1 METPVPL
8 KDLTFDHRDEFDR
21 KSIAEKVIKLLDAE
35 MDFCPMAIDGGWG
48 TGKTEFCHKLINLIK
63 EQDAQRQKA
72 AREAAAGAVRA
83 AENAEDTVD
92 AVAQADTVARSATDG
107 EQTAAQAKALPPERA
122 VIYLDAFSSETVDDP
137 LLCILAAIR
146 AEFPDEETR
155 KEIRQSAMA
164 VMKVGGKIVLKGLAA
179 HLLKQDGEGI
189 WAELTDAAQD
199 GANDLI
205 DRTVD
210 NLLDQYAHAQ
220 QNIEALQETIA
231 KATAQRPI
239 LFFIDELDRCRPD
252 FALSILELVKHVFD
266 IPGIK
271 FIFVANLEQLKAA
284 IRKRYGQDVD
294 ADVYLEKFINLSI
307 ILPPVHNRT
316 SINASYL
323 LLKKEFSGMEIFDRD
338 DSLYSEFMLHLI
350 EKYSVNLRGIKKFIQ
365 NVKIYTTL
373 NDNKCPLDP
382 DFVSGYKIVFL
393 LAIFIFT
400 FDERLKNKYI
410 LGHVDRE
417 IFEFLGKSDDNILGC
432 VLAVLGTLIY
442 YGQEFSFEK
451 VECPQNQKENIRIV
465 MEFLRGNSLSMP
477 PYSFREVMLKFVQT
491 MNLLPIS
498 R

>member
-8 KDLTFDHRDEFDR
+8 KDLTFDYRDEFDR

-63 EQDAQRQKA
+63 EQDARRQKA
-72 AREAAAGAVRA
+72 AQEAAADAARV
-83 AENAEDTVD
+83 AENAEASVD
-92 AVAQADTVARSATDG
+92 AAARAD
-107 EQTAAQAKALPPERA
+107 TAAQPVEDREQTSAQAATVLPERA
-122 VIYLDAFSSETVDDP
+122 VIYLDAFASETVDDP

-146 AEFPDEETR
+146 DEFPDEETR
-155 KEIRQSAMA
+155 KEIRQRVMS
-164 VMKVGGKIVLKGLAA
+164 VMKMGWKVLLKALAA

-189 WAELTDAAQD
+189 WTELTDAAQD

-210 NLLDQYAHAQ
+210 SLLDQYAHAQ

-294 ADVYLEKFINLSI
+294 ADVYLEKF
-307 ILPPVHNRT
+307 V
-316 SINASYL
+316 
-323 LLKKEFSGMEIFDRD
+323 KMEIGLSSHTNARKHLHNSIVLFERYAKKYGLVQVEQQYFVRELIRALIIKHNI
-338 DSLYSEFMLHLI
+338 SLRSVQKIIRLI
-350 EKYSVNLRGIKKFIQ
+350 EVYRSLTG
-365 NVKIYTTL
+365 T
-373 NDNKCPLDP
+373 DC
-382 DFVSGYKIVFL
+382 FVRACYPG
-393 LAIFIFT
+393 
-400 FDERLKNKYI
+400 
-410 LGHVDRE
+410 
-417 IFEFLGKSDDNILGC
+417 
-432 VLAVLGTLIY
+432 
-442 YGQEFSFEK
+442 
-451 VECPQNQKENIRIV
+451 
-465 MEFLRGNSLSMP
+465 
-477 PYSFREVMLKFVQT
+477 
-491 MNLLPIS
+491 
-498 R
+498 

>member
-8 KDLTFDHRDEFDR
+8 KDLTFAHRDEFDR

-63 EQDAQRQKA
+63 EQDARRQKA
-72 AREAAAGAVRA
+72 AGEDIAAQPA
-83 AENAEDTVD
+83 A
-92 AVAQADTVARSATDG
+92 DG
-107 EQTAAQAKALPPERA
+107 EQTSAQAATLLPERA
-122 VIYLDAFSSETVDDP
+122 VIYLDAFASETVDDP

-146 AEFPDEETR
+146 DEFPDEETR
-155 KEIRQSAMA
+155 KEIRQRVMS
-164 VMKVGGKIVLKGLAA
+164 VMKMGWKVLLQALAA

-189 WAELTDAAQD
+189 WTELTDAAQD

-231 KATAQRPI
+231 KATTQRPI

-294 ADVYLEKFINLSI
+294 ADVYLEKF
-307 ILPPVHNRT
+307 V
-316 SINASYL
+316 
-323 LLKKEFSGMEIFDRD
+323 KMEIGLSSHTNARKHLHNSIVLFERYAKKYGLVQVEQQYFVRELIRALIIKHNISLRSVQKIIRLIEVYRSLTGTDCFVRACYPGYSLMAVMSVFISVVDKKMSQDIMDNIIDIDAISKFMQTDNLRLNNMAETVLEMIKLGDRFCVDKNDINFDEKIENCRIIWD
-338 DSLYSEFMLHLI
+338 GLYSGDRGEIDARKKLIDAVSLLNLH
-350 EKYSVNLRGIKKFIQ
+350 G
-365 NVKIYTTL
+365 
-373 NDNKCPLDP
+373 
-382 DFVSGYKIVFL
+382 
-393 LAIFIFT
+393 
-400 FDERLKNKYI
+400 
-410 LGHVDRE
+410 
-417 IFEFLGKSDDNILGC
+417 
-432 VLAVLGTLIY
+432 
-442 YGQEFSFEK
+442 
-451 VECPQNQKENIRIV
+451 
-465 MEFLRGNSLSMP
+465 
-477 PYSFREVMLKFVQT
+477 
-491 MNLLPIS
+491 
-498 R
+498 

>member
-63 EQDAQRQKA
+63 EQDAKRRETA
-72 AREAAAGAVRA
+72 EEAAADAARA
-83 AENAEDTVD
+83 AENADASAD
-92 AVAQADTVARSATDG
+92 AVAQADTAAQPTTDG

-210 NLLDQYAHAQ
+210 SLLDQYAHAQ

-294 ADVYLEKFINLSI
+294 ADVYLEKFVKMEIGLSSHTNAKKHLHNSIVLFERYAKKYGLVQIEQQYFIRELIRALI
-307 ILPPVHNRT
+307 IKHNISLRSVQKIIRLIEVYRSLT
-316 SINASYL
+316 GTDCFVRACYPGYSLMAVMSVFISVIDKKMSQDIMDNIIDINAIS
-323 LLKKEFSGMEIFDRD
+323 K
-338 DSLYSEFMLHLI
+338 FMQTD
-350 EKYSVNLRGIKKFIQ
+350 NLRLNNMAETVLEMIKLGDRFG
-365 NVKIYTTL
+365 VDR
-373 NDNKCPLDP
+373 NDIN
-382 DFVSGYKIVFL
+382 
-393 LAIFIFT
+393 
-400 FDERLKNKYI
+400 FDEKIESCRIIWDGFYS
-410 LGHVDRE
+410 GDRGE
-417 IFEFLGKSDDNILGC
+417 IDARKK
-432 VLAVLGTLIY
+432 LIDA
-442 YGQEFSFEK
+442 
-451 VECPQNQKENIRIV
+451 I
-465 MEFLRGNSLSMP
+465 SL
-477 PYSFREVMLKFVQT
+477 L
-491 MNLLPIS
+491 NLHG
-498 R
+498 

>member
-8 KDLTFDHRDEFDR
+8 KDLTFDYRDEFDR

-63 EQDAQRQKA
+63 EQDARRQKA
-72 AREAAAGAVRA
+72 AQEAAADAARV
-83 AENAEDTVD
+83 AENAEASVD
-92 AVAQADTVARSATDG
+92 AAARAD
-107 EQTAAQAKALPPERA
+107 TAAQPAEDREQTSAQAATVLPERA
-122 VIYLDAFSSETVDDP
+122 VIYLDAFASETVDDP

-146 AEFPDEETR
+146 DEFPDEETR
-155 KEIRQSAMA
+155 KEIRQRVMS
-164 VMKVGGKIVLKGLAA
+164 VMKMGWKVLLKALAA

-189 WAELTDAAQD
+189 WTELTDAAQD

-210 NLLDQYAHAQ
+210 SLLDQYAHAQ

-294 ADVYLEKFINLSI
+294 ADVYLEKF
-307 ILPPVHNRT
+307 V
-316 SINASYL
+316 
-323 LLKKEFSGMEIFDRD
+323 KMEIGLSSHTNARKHLHNSIVLFERYAKKYGLVQVEQQYFVRELIRALIIKHNISLRSVQKIIRLIEVYRSLTRTDCFVRACYPGYSLMAVMSVFISVVDKKMSQDIMDNIIDIDAISKFMQTDNLRLNNMAETVLEMIKLGDRFCVDKNDINFDEKIENCRIIWD
-338 DSLYSEFMLHLI
+338 GLYSGDRGEIDARKKLIDAVSLLNLH
-350 EKYSVNLRGIKKFIQ
+350 G
-365 NVKIYTTL
+365 
-373 NDNKCPLDP
+373 
-382 DFVSGYKIVFL
+382 
-393 LAIFIFT
+393 
-400 FDERLKNKYI
+400 
-410 LGHVDRE
+410 
-417 IFEFLGKSDDNILGC
+417 
-432 VLAVLGTLIY
+432 
-442 YGQEFSFEK
+442 
-451 VECPQNQKENIRIV
+451 
-465 MEFLRGNSLSMP
+465 
-477 PYSFREVMLKFVQT
+477 
-491 MNLLPIS
+491 
-498 R
+498 

>member
-8 KDLTFDHRDEFDR
+8 KDLTFAHRDEFDR

-72 AREAAAGAVRA
+72 AQEAAADAARAV
-83 AENAEDTVD
+83 ENAEASVD
-92 AVAQADTVARSATDG
+92 AAARAD
-107 EQTAAQAKALPPERA
+107 TAAQPAEDREQTSAQAATVLPERA
-122 VIYLDAFSSETVDDP
+122 VIYLDAFASETVDDP

-146 AEFPDEETR
+146 DEFPDEETR
-155 KEIRQSAMA
+155 KEIRQRVMS
-164 VMKVGGKIVLKGLAA
+164 VMKMGWKVLLKALAA

-189 WAELTDAAQD
+189 WTELTDAAQD

-210 NLLDQYAHAQ
+210 SLLDQYAHAQ

-294 ADVYLEKFINLSI
+294 ADVYLEKFFKFSFVLLSKFGE
-307 ILPPVHNRT
+307 LPSDSSKHC
-316 SINASYL
+316 AFL
-323 LLKKEFSGMEIFDRD
+323 LLEAFGKENFLKIFYDRYSYGYLYIKKIVEHNDIT
-338 DSLYSEFMLHLI
+338 
-350 EKYSVNLRGIKKFIQ
+350 LRGIQSVIQ
-365 NVKIYTTL
+365 NMKIYMAL
-373 NDNKCPLDP
+373 RGIDSLKNNDGYL
-382 DFVSGYKIVFL
+382 FVILMSI
-393 LAIFIFT
+393 IIFT
-400 FDERLKNKYI
+400 INKNLAFQYI
-410 LGHVDRE
+410 NGD
-417 IFEFLGKSDDNILGC
+417 
-432 VLAVLGTLIY
+432 
-442 YGQEFSFEK
+442 
-451 VECPQNQKENIRIV
+451 
-465 MEFLRGNSLSMP
+465 
-477 PYSFREVMLKFVQT
+477 
-491 MNLLPIS
+491 IS
-498 R
+498 RESVENFFGEIPDEDVNKNFSIIIESCYIKKDIFMLTKDRYAHIGMGIMNGFPANPQEIIKETILLLNFNG

>member
-8 KDLTFDHRDEFDR
+8 KDLTFDYRDEFDR

-35 MDFCPMAIDGGWG
+35 MDFCPMTIDGGWG

-63 EQDAQRQKA
+63 EQDARRQKA
-72 AREAAAGAVRA
+72 AQEAAADAARAV
-83 AENAEDTVD
+83 ENAEASAD
-92 AVAQADTVARSATDG
+92 AVAPADTAAQPAEDG
-107 EQTAAQAKALPPERA
+107 EQTSAQAAALPPERA
-122 VIYLDAFSSETVDDP
+122 VIYLDAFASETVDDP

-146 AEFPDEETR
+146 DEFPDEETR
-155 KEIRQSAMA
+155 KEIRQRVMS
-164 VMKVGGKIVLKGLAA
+164 VMKMGWKVLLKALAA

-189 WAELTDAAQD
+189 WTELTDAAQD

-210 NLLDQYAHAQ
+210 HLLDQYAHAQ

-231 KATAQRPI
+231 KATTQRPI

-294 ADVYLEKFINLSI
+294 ADVYLEKFINLSV

-338 DSLYSEFMLHLI
+338 DGPYSEFMLHLI
-350 EKYSVNLRGIKKFIQ
+350 KKYSVNLRGIKKFIQ

-373 NDNKCPLDP
+373 NNNTCPLGRN
-382 DFVSGYKIVFL
+382 FVSGYKIVFL
-393 LAIFIFT
+393 LAIFVFT
-400 FDERLKNKYI
+400 FDERLRNKYV
-410 LGHVDRE
+410 LGHVDRD
-417 IFEFLGKSDDNILGC
+417 IFEFLGKSDDEFFGC
-432 VLAVLGTLIY
+432 VLAVLGALIY

-451 VECPQNQKENIRIV
+451 VEYPQNQKENIRIV

-477 PYSFREVMLKFVQT
+477 LYSFREVMLKFVQT

>member
-8 KDLTFDHRDEFDR
+8 KDLTFAHRDEFDR

-63 EQDAQRQKA
+63 EQDARRQKA
-72 AREAAAGAVRA
+72 AQEAAADAARV
-83 AENAEDTVD
+83 AENAEASVD
-92 AVAQADTVARSATDG
+92 AAARAD
-107 EQTAAQAKALPPERA
+107 TAAQPAEDREQTSAQAATVLPERA
-122 VIYLDAFSSETVDDP
+122 VIYLDAFASETVDDP

-146 AEFPDEETR
+146 DEFPDEETR
-155 KEIRQSAMA
+155 KEIRQRVMS
-164 VMKVGGKIVLKGLAA
+164 VMKMGWKVLLKALAA

-189 WAELTDAAQD
+189 WTELTDAAQD

-210 NLLDQYAHAQ
+210 SLLDQYAHAQ

-294 ADVYLEKFINLSI
+294 ADVYLEKF
-307 ILPPVHNRT
+307 V
-316 SINASYL
+316 
-323 LLKKEFSGMEIFDRD
+323 KMEIGLSSHTNARKHLHNSIVLFERYAKKYGLVQVEQQYFVRELIRALIIKHNISLRSVQKIIRLIEVYRSLTGTDCFVRACYPGYSLMAVMSVFISVVDKKMSQDIMDNIIDIDAISKFMQTDNLRLNNMAETVLEMIKLGDRFCVDKNDINFDEKIENCRIIWD
-338 DSLYSEFMLHLI
+338 GLYSGDRGEIDARKKLIDAVSLLNLH
-350 EKYSVNLRGIKKFIQ
+350 G
-365 NVKIYTTL
+365 
-373 NDNKCPLDP
+373 
-382 DFVSGYKIVFL
+382 
-393 LAIFIFT
+393 
-400 FDERLKNKYI
+400 
-410 LGHVDRE
+410 
-417 IFEFLGKSDDNILGC
+417 
-432 VLAVLGTLIY
+432 
-442 YGQEFSFEK
+442 
-451 VECPQNQKENIRIV
+451 
-465 MEFLRGNSLSMP
+465 
-477 PYSFREVMLKFVQT
+477 
-491 MNLLPIS
+491 
-498 R
+498 